1 MRLEEAGA
9 KLPEE
14 MEETFGL
21 LNLAYSR
28 QEGSMG
34 KKETADRHQ
43 KARKLLEEEVERQRL
58 KVKEE
63 ADNRERER
71 EEAVMKNYTEKFVR
85 GAGAEKEEEEDIEA
99 ATVTEG
105 VADSILGSSVGQ
117 MPFNAT
123 HLHPNA
129 LPTLPAPVSP
139 VVHRELPTGQGR
151 LSLLSAQKVL
161 EREKLMAVPADH
173 DVLRSGVKVTRL
185 KLTLEEEN
193 VNWLCVEQA
202 SKEASCTIKAFKV
215 PIFEHFNQLAE
226 YEARPKVVH
235 MPCLK
240 MEWMEVAKR
249 SRKGQGR
256 RQRSE
261 RIMPHYPRESK
272 RVVPKN
278 KRWVSGVLKHVRGKV
293 RKSGYKV
300 AKAKD
305 YRVLEEN
312 GEYVKVFSK
321 GDFTKVTSEKVPRL
335 EKTANSHVTAQKKA
349 PLNDGGISL
358 LLMNFKSNCAGC
370 FVTHTPKKSCR
381 EARQVEAEV
390 LKNSEVCNKELE
402 EVGEE
407 MKINIKTLA
416 GKIIVLKAK
425 PSCSVEDITS
435 MIQDKEGILK
445 YQQRLIF
452 NKRQLENHYAL
463 SDYGIQKEQ
472 TLYLVLRLSGGGGP
486 NLGPPVAPGTS
497 LLKPRYPG
505 LVSLV
510 VGSTGRVLTGYTDG
524 VVKVWRQEMQ
534 NTSGLKIA
542 SQFTASESRSS
553 ISALALS
560 SSSTCSLTGTS
571 TGTVKFWDLEQG
583 TTRVLP
589 AAAGTVVSLGL
600 AAQGRCVL
608 AASPSGFYLYDTRET
623 RKKSVAPMTMITK
636 AAMSLSGTLVA
647 AGDSG
652 GRVMLW
658 DLRQSNTYRV
668 LGNVPGSVSCLTF
681 NREGTMLASGSS
693 EGWVAA
699 WRTSELEDRS
709 DPSVLTASPS
719 QVSSLSFTEC
729 GSTVFAGS
737 WGGRLSR

>member
-1 MRLEEAGA
+1 MPVFGGFPGRGGGGHCSPGGRGRPAARLQVCHGVVPGGHSGLQGRGGRGALGGTRAGPPGGGGGPGVRGGPGGRGASVGGGGAGGYRVTEGSGGRRKFGSEDVRPRFRGAGLGGEEEVMGLRLEEAGA

-34 KKETADRHQ
+34 KKETAERHQ

-99 ATVTEG
+99 ATLTDG

-161 EREKLMAVPADH
+161 KRENLMAVPADH
-173 DVLRSGVKVTRL
+173 DVLRSGAKVTRL

-202 SKEASCTIKAFKV
+202 SKEVSCTTKAFKV
-215 PIFEHFNQLAE
+215 PTFEHFNQLAE

-261 RIMPHYPRESK
+261 RITPHYPRESK

-278 KRWVSGVLKHVRGKV
+278 KRWSSGVLKHVRGKV

-335 EKTANSHVTAQKKA
+335 EKTANSRVTAQKKA

-472 TLYLVLRLSGGGGP
+472 TLYLVLRLSGGAGPTWGPRCSGHFPAEAPLPGPGQSGGGEHRP
-486 NLGPPVAPGTS
+486 CPHRLHGRRGEGLEAGDAEHQRAEDCQPVHCQRVEELNFCPCAELLLDLQPDWHQHRDSQVLGPGAGHHQGPARCCRNSRQPGS
-497 LLKPRYPG
+497 G
-505 LVSLV
+505 
-510 VGSTGRVLTGYTDG
+510 GSR
-524 VVKVWRQEMQ
+524 
-534 NTSGLKIA
+534 
-542 SQFTASESRSS
+542 
-553 ISALALS
+553 
-560 SSSTCSLTGTS
+560 
-571 TGTVKFWDLEQG
+571 TVC
-583 TTRVLP
+583 
-589 AAAGTVVSLGL
+589 A
-600 AAQGRCVL
+600 
-608 AASPSGFYLYDTRET
+608 SGFT
-623 RKKSVAPMTMITK
+623 
-636 AAMSLSGTLVA
+636 
-647 AGDSG
+647 
-652 GRVMLW
+652 
-658 DLRQSNTYRV
+658 
-668 LGNVPGSVSCLTF
+668 
-681 NREGTMLASGSS
+681 
-693 EGWVAA
+693 
-699 WRTSELEDRS
+699 
-709 DPSVLTASPS
+709 
-719 QVSSLSFTEC
+719 
-729 GSTVFAGS
+729 
-737 WGGRLSR
+737 